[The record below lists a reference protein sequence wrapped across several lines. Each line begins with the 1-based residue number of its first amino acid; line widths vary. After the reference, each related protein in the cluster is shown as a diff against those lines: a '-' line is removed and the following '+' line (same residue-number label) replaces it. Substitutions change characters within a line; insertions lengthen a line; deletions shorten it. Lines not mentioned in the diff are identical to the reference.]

1 MPTFF
6 FPWKPNRDREGP
18 HGLSPPTPP
27 DIRVTH
33 PAVRWVE
40 SRRRGQAEESA
51 RVEARGWKRDT
62 QRRALTETSGSV
74 CRLGGVPGTRS
85 ADAAAASC
93 PIACPPPRLPHL
105 AASAAAKPRVTLAQH
120 RGCMTQAN
128 VAVPASQVAVH
139 LRNQRLSPSAS
150 GTRRQRPHP
159 LLEPL
164 HRRWRSPA
172 LWGAVSR
179 QAKTQ
184 PLTLPRSGDGAF
196 RFVHDPREPCGDAP
210 REALHHPRT
219 RSQAPRVDMAL
230 VGVPD
235 QAVPTAFTCL
245 LPFVQ
250 HQGRSQGRQGAA
262 WWGPLC
268 GRADQAAFAHARLP
282 TSTETLQPARIL
294 PSLGACSPQLIVV
307 HPVTALLQVQSHHPA
322 IARGD
327 RRLGLCHRL
336 GG

>member
-1 MPTFF
+1 MALHRRPT
-6 FPWKPNRDREGP
+6 PATPNRDREGP
-18 HGLSPPTPP
+18 HGLPPPTPP
-27 DIRVTH
+27 DIRVTD
-33 PAVRWVE
+33 PAVRRVE

-51 RVEARGWKRDT
+51 RVEARGWKRDP
-62 QRRALTETSGSV
+62 QRRALTETPGSV
-74 CRLGGVPGTRS
+74 CRCGGVPGKRS

-105 AASAAAKPRVTLAQH
+105 AASAAATPHVTPAQH
-120 RGCMTQAN
+120 RGCVTPAN
-128 VAVPASQVAVH
+128 GAVPASQVAVH

-150 GTRRQRPHP
+150 GTRRPRPHP

-219 RSQAPRVDMAL
+219 RTQAPPVEMAL

-235 QAVPTAFTCL
+235 QAGPTAFTCL
-245 LPFVQ
+245 LPLRPAPGSLTGATG
-250 HQGRSQGRQGAA
+250 GRLAGS
-262 WWGPLC
+262 PLRS
-268 GRADQAAFAHARLP
+268 G
-282 TSTETLQPARIL
+282 
-294 PSLGACSPQLIVV
+294 
-307 HPVTALLQVQSHHPA
+307 
-322 IARGD
+322 
-327 RRLGLCHRL
+327 
-336 GG
+336 